1 MDGRLVQEVSGGTT
15 QAMSRRAH
23 MPTPSKYLACNAGG
37 RHKWT
42 HGFAHDI
49 CKKCGVRNGDITIL
63 RNRKFQEALRK

>member
-1 MDGRLVQEVSGGTT
+1 
-15 QAMSRRAH
+15 